1 MSLWDRIKSWK
12 TQNAQQLVYVRIPA
26 DRTDAPG
33 GAPIKANGGYLR
45 LWLSDMLLSRS
56 RAWFTEWHPCVQTA
70 VRLDFGGKKAAAV
83 THVASPP
90 RDALS
95 PGVFVGYPVTGLLP
109 FAGGVVEVE
118 AALLALKGESYLA
131 TALGILE
138 SFSSLLTGP
147 LCEALGVAEKVATGL
162 DKLVGATDGQVHLGL
177 HDAFGSA
184 GGPSALA
191 PGYLAVVNATP
202 QQLDGS
208 RLGVANK
215 RLVVAA
221 DGGWA
226 PLQGY
231 DYMLYYVE
239 GRVERDDWRLPAI
252 QGPLDQAL
260 EAIVLGDGPKADA
273 HKKAA
278 LIAALTCKELTP
290 LDRQRVARAV
300 KDELAAA
307 SAGPGVTGQGIRDLE
322 AIVKTHAPPMEQSLG
337 GDMLSEDEI
346 LS

>member
-1 MSLWDRIKSWK
+1 MTLWDRIKSWK

-26 DRTDAPG
+26 DRTDVPRG
-33 GAPIKANGGYLR
+33 KPIAANRGYLR
-45 LWLSDMLLSRS
+45 LWLSDMFLSQS
-56 RAWFTEWHPCVQTA
+56 RAWFTEWHPCVETA
-70 VRLDFGGKKAAAV
+70 VQLDLGGKKGATV

-90 RDALS
+90 RAALS
-95 PGVFVGYPVTGLLP
+95 PGVFVGYPVTDLLP
-109 FAGGVVEVE
+109 FAGGVVEIE

-131 TALGILE
+131 AALGILE
-138 SFSSLLTGP
+138 SFSGLVTGP
-147 LCEALGVAEKVATGL
+147 VSEALGVAEKVATGL

-191 PGYLAVVNATP
+191 PGYLAVVRATP

-208 RLGVANK
+208 RLGVASK
-215 RLVVAA
+215 RLFVQTDAA
-221 DGGWA
+221 WV
-226 PLQGY
+226 PLQGH

-239 GRVERDDWRLPAI
+239 GREERDDWRLPAI

-260 EAIVLGDGPKADA
+260 EAIVLGDGPKAGA
-273 HKKAA
+273 YKKAA

-307 SAGPGVTGQGIRDLE
+307 ADAGQGAAGPGSRDLD
-322 AIVKTHAPPMEQSLG
+322 AIVKTHASMARGLG
-337 GDMLSEDEI
+337 DDLLTEDEI